1 MTTDARK
8 PKKRARDRGRV
19 VYRLTSDQ
27 LMKML
32 EAGIIED
39 GEDVELWDG
48 VLYKMTKGELHNII
62 VTLTA
67 EAFRPVTPAGYHV
80 REEKSSKDGRYSL
93 PEPDVAVAREKV
105 GDSFPDPPSLAR
117 MALVVE
123 VDHHTGRADRVV
135 KFSRYAARSVP
146 VYWIIKANR
155 RVVHVYDTPQGRGKR
170 ARYTHMRI
178 FSGSEEIPIVIDDQ
192 EVGRVVASALF
203 PQARQ
208 S

>member
-19 VYRLTSDQ
+19 VYRLTSAQ
-27 LMKML
+27 VMKMI
-32 EAGIIED
+32 EAGIIKD
-39 GEDVELWDG
+39 NEDVELWNG

-62 VTLTA
+62 VMRTA
-67 EAFRPVTPAGYHV
+67 QAFRTVTPPGFHV

-93 PEPDVAVAREKV
+93 PEPDVAVATGEM
-105 GDSFPDPPSLAR
+105 GESYPDPPNLTQ

-123 VDHHTGRADRVV
+123 VDHRTGRADRVV
-135 KFSRYAARSVP
+135 KYSRYAALRIP

-155 RVVHVYDTPQGRGKR
+155 RVVQVFDLPRGRGKS
-170 ARYTHMRI
+170 ARYTHMRL
-178 FSGSEEIPIVIDDQ
+178 FSGSDEVPVVIDGQ
-192 EVGRVVASALF
+192 EVGRVAVSALF
-203 PQARQ
+203 PAVPG